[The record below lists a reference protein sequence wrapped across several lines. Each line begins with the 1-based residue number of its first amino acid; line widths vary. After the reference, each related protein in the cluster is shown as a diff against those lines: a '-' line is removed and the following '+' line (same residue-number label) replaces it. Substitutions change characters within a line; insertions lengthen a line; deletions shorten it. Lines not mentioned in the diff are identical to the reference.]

1 MLIHDHCHNKWN
13 NFSLV
18 LMSAWKTASDPHEI
32 IIIRK
37 LNNSICLVQY
47 FCILNSPKNLACP
60 YPQARRLRHDFLRRL
75 FPLPPFTKYNFPVAS
90 WEASNISRLIH
101 PVYSVQDTISLF
113 DSHTTCVLR
122 EIQMEISPSI
132 LFNQQVEES
141 VMSSGVNKKLVLIL
155 NKIGGY

>member
-1 MLIHDHCHNKWN
+1 M
-13 NFSLV
+13 
-18 LMSAWKTASDPHEI
+18 
-32 IIIRK
+32 
-37 LNNSICLVQY
+37 
-47 FCILNSPKNLACP
+47 
-60 YPQARRLRHDFLRRL
+60 
-75 FPLPPFTKYNFPVAS
+75 AS

>member
-1 MLIHDHCHNKWN
+1 MA
-13 NFSLV
+13 
-18 LMSAWKTASDPHEI
+18 AWD
-32 IIIRK
+32 
-37 LNNSICLVQY
+37 
-47 FCILNSPKNLACP
+47 
-60 YPQARRLRHDFLRRL
+60 
-75 FPLPPFTKYNFPVAS
+75 
-90 WEASNISRLIH
+90 ASNISCLIH
-101 PVYSVQDTISLF
+101 PVYSVQDAISLF